1 MAGSSVQTDKKHLIM
16 VILAFAAVYIIWGTT
31 YLGIR
36 IAIETIP
43 PFFMSG
49 SRVLT
54 AGTLLFLFLRA
65 RGASRPTRVQW
76 RSAVIVGAL
85 LLGGGSGLV
94 AWSEQEVPSGTA
106 ALIVATVP
114 LWIALFDWFIFR
126 GGRPGKRVTAG
137 LILGLIGIFL
147 LVGPEQILGTA
158 TFSLFFLFALLLS
171 PISWS
176 FGSLYSRGAPLP
188 EDAIMGSAMEMIGG
202 GVVLLTAGLLTGEAA
217 QFDPAAV
224 SSTSLLIW
232 IYLVFF
238 GSIIAF
244 SAYIWLLKEVP
255 ATKASTY
262 TYVNP
267 VIAVFLGWL
276 VLDEPV
282 TPVTIISSVII
293 ILAVILIQ
301 TARTEELPADEATQE
316 LVSESTGH
324 Q

>member
-1 MAGSSVQTDKKHLIM
+1 MSGSSAQSSKKHLVT

-36 IAIETIP
+36 LAIETIP

-49 SRVLT
+49 SRVIT
-54 AGTLLFLFLRA
+54 AGTILFLFLRA
-65 RGASRPTRVQW
+65 RGAPAPTRVQW

-114 LWIALFDWFIFR
+114 LWIALFDWLIFR
-126 GGRPGKRVTAG
+126 GGRPRRQVTAG
-137 LILGLIGIFL
+137 LFLGLIGIFL
-147 LVGPEQILGTA
+147 LVGPDQILGKA
-158 TFSLFFLFALLLS
+158 GFSLFFLFILLFS

-202 GVVLLTAGLLTGEAA
+202 GMALLLAGLLSGELAR
-217 QFDPAAV
+217 FDPAAV
-224 SSTSLLIW
+224 SRTSLFVW

-238 GSIIAF
+238 GSIVAF
-244 SAYIWLLKEVP
+244 SAYIWLLKEVA

-276 VLDEPV
+276 VLDETI
-282 TPVTIISSVII
+282 TPIMILSSAII
-293 ILAVILIQ
+293 IIAVILIQ
-301 TARTEELPADEATQE
+301 TARTQELPAAEAAQE
-316 LVSESTGH
+316 LVAESTGH